1 MAERLLSGNDY
12 SVALSKQTAKEA
24 IDANPVFDALRR
36 TDGKARVNTSYV
48 QSTEVKTNR
57 QARQNVEDSVNYAA
71 DVSFEF
77 SEQTVP
83 YLQDAIQGVETPVA
97 VIGNTQEA
105 TATGFEDPS
114 NLSFADMAEG
124 DYFFASGFPDVENN
138 IAYRITVWTDG
149 GTVETSPIPPTPYVP
164 GGGAPLVTFTSNRTT
179 SGSTIPYYTVQTR
192 VTDQAAVG
200 GIDYQTFFDSVF
212 NNASFEIGETGIITG
227 SFAIVA
233 EEKVTGNLLISGQTD
248 STLDDSEVLS
258 AINNVVK
265 IWIDG
270 VDSDCTAKSAGFD
283 FSNNLQED
291 KAAACQGSKY
301 ANGDMSLSGSLS
313 SRLNIDN
320 SQVWRDRYNA
330 GTYVAIA
337 LELDHGNGNS
347 TIVEIPRAVIT
358 EHEIPDGSNV
368 VANSEMTYT
377 AEEDSRGFT
386 TVIYRNW

>member
-12 SVALSKQTAKEA
+12 SVALSKQAEKEA
-24 IDANPVFDALRR
+24 IDANPVFDILRR

-57 QARQNVEDSVNYAA
+57 QARQNVEDSKSFMA

-77 SEQTVP
+77 GEQTVP
-83 YLQDAIQGVETPVA
+83 YLQDTIQGTEVVVTETEVTISSDANGFVDSGVA
-97 VIGNTQEA
+97 AFT
-105 TATGFEDPS
+105 
-114 NLSFADMAEG
+114 NLIVG
-124 DYFFASGFPDVENN
+124 DYIFVSGFVDTTINQT
-138 IAYRITVWTDG
+138 YRITVKNTNGDI
-149 GTVETSPIPPTPYVP
+149 ETSPAPPAVESA
-164 GGGAPLVTFTSNRTT
+164 GASVTVASSKTT

-192 VTDQAAVG
+192 VVDQAAAG
-200 GIDYQTFFDSVF
+200 SIDYQTFFDAVF

-227 SFAIVA
+227 SFATVA
-233 EEKVTGNLLISGQTD
+233 EEKVDGNALISGQTD
-248 STLDDSEVLS
+248 NSADDSAVLS

-270 VDSDCTAKSAGFD
+270 VDSNCTAKSAGYD
-283 FSNNLQED
+283 FSNNLVED

-301 ANGDMSLSGSLS
+301 ANGDVTLSGSLS
-313 SRLNIDN
+313 ARLPIDN
-320 SQVWRDRYNA
+320 SQEWRDRYNA

-337 LELDHGNGNS
+337 LELDHGAGQY
-347 TIVEIPRAVIT
+347 TVIEIPRAVIT
-358 EHEIPDGSNV
+358 DHEIPDGSNV